1 MPVCADNKVDTIA
14 LTSLS
19 KGIDMARQRILTLS
33 DEQLGV
39 LQHERLHHEHSRV
52 RQRMDVIWLRANG
65 LTQLRVAEMLGISRH
80 TVADYENLYEAGG
93 IDALKDFKWS
103 GRVSPLQAYSSE
115 IEAFLEEHP
124 PRTLE
129 EACDLIE
136 ELTGIRREKSFVR
149 EFLHSLKI
157 RRLKTGMIPAKADSQ
172 QQQEFLKKSLNH
184 V

>member
-1 MPVCADNKVDTIA
+1 
-14 LTSLS
+14 
-19 KGIDMARQRILTLS
+19 MARHRILTLR

-39 LQHERLHHEHSRV
+39 LQHERLHHEHPRV
-52 RQRMDVIWLRANG
+52 RQRMDAVWLRANG
-65 LTQLRVAEMLGISRH
+65 MTQLRVAEMLGITRH
-80 TVADYENLYEAGG
+80 TIAGYENLYEAGG
-93 IDALKDFKWS
+93 IDALKDRKWGS
-103 GRVSPLQAYSSE
+103 RVSPLQAYADE

-149 EFLHSLKI
+149 EFLHRLKI
-157 RRLKTGMIPAKADSQ
+157 RRLKTGMMPAKADPQ
-172 QQQEFLKKSLNH
+172 KQEAFLKKSLNH

>member
-1 MPVCADNKVDTIA
+1 MM

-19 KGIDMARQRILTLS
+19 KGIDMARQRVLTLS
-33 DEQLGV
+33 DEQLGL
-39 LQHERLHHEHSRV
+39 LQHERLHQEHPRV
-52 RQRMDVIWLRANG
+52 RQRMDVLYLRANG

-80 TVADYENLYEAGG
+80 TVAAYENHYEAGG
-93 IDALKDFKWS
+93 IDALKDFKWG
-103 GRVSPLQAYSSE
+103 GRVSPLQAYVSE
-115 IEAFLEEHP
+115 IDAFLEEHP

-136 ELTGIRREKSFVR
+136 ELTGIRREKSFIR

-157 RRLKTGMIPAKADSQ
+157 RRLKTGMIPTKADPQ
-172 QQQEFLKKSLNH
+172 QQEEFLKKSLNR